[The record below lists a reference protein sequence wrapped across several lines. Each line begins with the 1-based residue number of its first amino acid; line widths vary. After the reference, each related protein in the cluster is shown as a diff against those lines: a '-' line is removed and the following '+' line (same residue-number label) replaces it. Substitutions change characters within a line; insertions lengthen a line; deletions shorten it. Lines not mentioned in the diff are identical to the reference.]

1 MALPAVVAPSLAVAA
16 LKESVSLCQ
25 SILEYKHQTQQLNT
39 HREQMQRQADLAMQQ
54 LTQKHQNN
62 MTRLED
68 IFGTHNAT
76 VQSISSK
83 NSQDFELIKHSQ
95 MQIDECLKA
104 ICDPVTPEP
113 VKLALSQSLTSLSQ
127 NQSAVL
133 SEYVKNSNSLTNAH
147 IATLDSLRDIGQART
162 FTDVS

>member
-25 SILEYKHQTQQLNT
+25 YILEYKHQTQQLNT
-39 HREQMQRQADLAMQQ
+39 HREQMHRQADLAMQQ